1 MIGIIATIIAARKRH
16 YTFAWVIGIWTGI
29 AIILALCGMIGI
41 AIGPGALFLFIAIG
55 MKKIPEE
62 SNSNT
67 ASQTPVGYNMQGSV
81 STPNQASMPTATSF
95 EPSVAHDDEI
105 VIMERSSPAPAVIR
119 FCRYCGQE
127 LELGAKF
134 CRHCGARIE

>member
-1 MIGIIATIIAARKRH
+1 MIGIIATIIAVRKRH

-29 AIILALCGMIGI
+29 AIFLALSGNMGI

-62 SNSNT
+62 GSTVVQSSNT
-67 ASQTPVGYNMQGSV
+67 DASQAAFSAQTNSSAPSAVSPVFSSGQSEELITIEN
-81 STPNQASMPTATSF
+81 ASSAP
-95 EPSVAHDDEI
+95 VA
-105 VIMERSSPAPAVIR
+105 IR

-127 LELGAKF
+127 LEAGARF
-134 CRHCGARIE
+134 CRHCGARLE

>member
-62 SNSNT
+62 SNSNS

-81 STPNQASMPTATSF
+81 SAPAEAPVPASAYLEPT
-95 EPSVAHDDEI
+95 VVQDDDI
-105 VIMERSSPAPAVIR
+105 VVMEGVSPAPAVIR
-119 FCRYCGQE
+119 FCRYCGQS
-127 LELGAKF
+127 LEEGSTF